1 MQTLSQFFSQI
12 PVLYKTAALLLLSNC
27 FMTFAWYAHLK
38 NLGNSPLWVAII
50 SSWLIAFFEYCIMVP
65 ANRIG
70 FSGLSLGQLKNPSGS
85 HLIEHF
91 CSVCLPVHEAASETG
106 LSVGFFVHARR
117 RLLHVPRQA
126 LIHCRQHNRFQR
138 DTEIPIP
145 KHPAVDRVLLE
156 ILNNEIR
163 HFRN

>member
-38 NLGNSPLWVAII
+38 NLGSSPLWVAVI

-70 FSGLSLGQLKNPSGS
+70 FSGLSLGQLKILQEVISLGIFVPFAFLYMKQPLKLDCGP
-85 HLIEHF
+85 LCA
-91 CSVCLPVHEAASETG
+91 CSELPTSCSATNSNLLSAKQPIQSE
-106 LSVGFFVHARR
+106 
-117 RLLHVPRQA
+117 
-126 LIHCRQHNRFQR
+126 C
-138 DTEIPIP
+138 
-145 KHPAVDRVLLE
+145 
-156 ILNNEIR
+156 
-163 HFRN
+163 

>member
-70 FSGLSLGQLKNPSGS
+70 FSGLSLGQLKILQEVISLSIFVPFAFLYMKQPLKLDYLWASLCMLG
-85 HLIEHF
+85 
-91 CSVCLPVHEAASETG
+91 AAY
-106 LSVGFFVHARR
+106 FMF
-117 RLLHVPRQA
+117 

>member
-70 FSGLSLGQLKNPSGS
+70 FSGLSLGQLKILQEVISLSIFVPFAFLYMKQ
-85 HLIEHF
+85 HLK
-91 CSVCLPVHEAASETG
+91 LDYLWAS
-106 LSVGFFVHARR
+106 LWR

>member
-70 FSGLSLGQLKNPSGS
+70 FSGLSLGQLKILQEVISLSIFVPFAF
-85 HLIEHF
+85 LYMKQP
-91 CSVCLPVHEAASETG
+91 LK

>member
-70 FSGLSLGQLKNPSGS
+70 FSGLSLGQLKILQEVISLSIFVPFAFLYMKQPLKPYPSV
-85 HLIEHF
+85 E
-91 CSVCLPVHEAASETG
+91 E
-106 LSVGFFVHARR
+106 
-117 RLLHVPRQA
+117 LLQSLV
-126 LIHCRQHNRFQR
+126 
-138 DTEIPIP
+138 
-145 KHPAVDRVLLE
+145 
-156 ILNNEIR
+156 
-163 HFRN
+163 

>member
-50 SSWLIAFFEYCIMVP
+50 SSWLLRP
-65 ANRIG
+65 A
-70 FSGLSLGQLKNPSGS
+70 QNPSGS

>member
-1 MQTLSQFFSQI
+1 MHTLSQFFSQI

-70 FSGLSLGQLKNPSGS
+70 FSGLSLGQLKI
-85 HLIEHF
+85 LQEVIEHF

>member
-70 FSGLSLGQLKNPSGS
+70 FSGLSLGS

>member
-70 FSGLSLGQLKNPSGS
+70 FSGLSLGQLKILQEVISLSIFVPFAFLYMKQPLNWTICGLLCACSAPPTSCSATSFNP
-85 HLIEHF
+85 
-91 CSVCLPVHEAASETG
+91 LPAT
-106 LSVGFFVHARR
+106 
-117 RLLHVPRQA
+117 Q
-126 LIHCRQHNRFQR
+126 
-138 DTEIPIP
+138 PIP
-145 KHPAVDRVLLE
+145 TGY
-156 ILNNEIR
+156 
-163 HFRN
+163 

>member
-70 FSGLSLGQLKNPSGS
+70 FSGLSLGQLKILQEVIS
-85 HLIEHF
+85 
-91 CSVCLPVHEAASETG
+91 
-106 LSVGFFVHARR
+106 LSIFV
-117 RLLHVPRQA
+117 
-126 LIHCRQHNRFQR
+126 IHCRQHNRFQR

>member
-38 NLGNSPLWVAII
+38 NLGSSPLWVAVI

-70 FSGLSLGQLKNPSGS
+70 FSGLSLGQLKILQEVISLSIFVPFAFLYMKQPLKLDYLWAS
-85 HLIEHF
+85 L
-91 CSVCLPVHEAASETG
+91 CMLAAAY
-106 LSVGFFVHARR
+106 FMF
-117 RLLHVPRQA
+117 
-126 LIHCRQHNRFQR
+126 R
-138 DTEIPIP
+138 D
-145 KHPAVDRVLLE
+145 KL
-156 ILNNEIR
+156 
-163 HFRN
+163 

>member
-70 FSGLSLGQLKNPSGS
+70 FSGLSLGQLKILQEVISLSIFVQIGR
-85 HLIEHF
+85 
-91 CSVCLPVHEAASETG
+91 AS
-106 LSVGFFVHARR
+106 
-117 RLLHVPRQA
+117 
-126 LIHCRQHNRFQR
+126 CR
-138 DTEIPIP
+138 E
-145 KHPAVDRVLLE
+145 RV
-156 ILNNEIR
+156 
-163 HFRN
+163 

>member
-70 FSGLSLGQLKNPSGS
+70 FSGLSLGQLKILQEVISLSIFVPFAFLYMKQPLKLDYLWASLCMLG
-85 HLIEHF
+85 
-91 CSVCLPVHEAASETG
+91 AAYFMFRE
-106 LSVGFFVHARR
+106 
-117 RLLHVPRQA
+117 QA

>member
-38 NLGNSPLWVAII
+38 NLGSSPLWVAVI

-70 FSGLSLGQLKNPSGS
+70 FSGLSLGQLKILQEVISLG
-85 HLIEHF
+85 IF
-91 CSVCLPVHEAASETG
+91 VPVNSSFG
-106 LSVGFFVHARR
+106 YLSSQRAR
-117 RLLHVPRQA
+117 A
-126 LIHCRQHNRFQR
+126 I
-138 DTEIPIP
+138 D
-145 KHPAVDRVLLE
+145 
-156 ILNNEIR
+156 
-163 HFRN
+163 

>member
-38 NLGNSPLWVAII
+38 NLGSSPLWVAVI

-70 FSGLSLGQLKNPSGS
+70 FSGLSLGQLKILQEVIS
-85 HLIEHF
+85 LRF
-91 CSVCLPVHEAASETG
+91 CV
-106 LSVGFFVHARR
+106 
-117 RLLHVPRQA
+117 
-126 LIHCRQHNRFQR
+126 FQ
-138 DTEIPIP
+138 
-145 KHPAVDRVLLE
+145 
-156 ILNNEIR
+156 
-163 HFRN
+163 

>member
-65 ANRIG
+65 ANR
-70 FSGLSLGQLKNPSGS
+70 
-85 HLIEHF
+85 
-91 CSVCLPVHEAASETG
+91 LPVHEAASETG